1 MPLIMEW
8 LGGPGLEH
16 FWNLV
21 GNDCPL
27 GWCHMHLRGG
37 ADLGVLCPRPP
48 PRYNLEDKA
57 SIQPYP
63 SGLWGAGRLSA
74 ALAPLRL
81 FSKVQESPLS

>member
-21 GNDCPL
+21 GSDCPL

-37 ADLGVLCPRPP
+37 ADLGVLGPRH
-48 PRYNLEDKA
+48 NLEDKA
-57 SIQPYP
+57 SIPPCP

-81 FSKVQESPLS
+81 FSRVQESPLS